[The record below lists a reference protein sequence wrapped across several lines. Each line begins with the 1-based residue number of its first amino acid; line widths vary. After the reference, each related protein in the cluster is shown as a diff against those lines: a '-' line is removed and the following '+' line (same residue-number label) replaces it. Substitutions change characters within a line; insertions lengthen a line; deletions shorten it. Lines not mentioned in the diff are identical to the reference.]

1 MAKINRLMTNICS
14 TNLPESRAF
23 YVKLFDFDV
32 NYDSDWFVH
41 LISKDKQL
49 ELGIID
55 KNNEIVPA
63 EFQTNP
69 NGFYLTFVVDNVDA
83 IYEIAKAENFNILS
97 EPTDTFYGQR
107 RLLIK
112 DPNGALVDVS
122 APIPD
127 FEFSM

>member
-1 MAKINRLMTNICS
+1 MTNICS
-14 TNLPESRAF
+14 AKLPESRIF
-23 YVKLFDFDV
+23 YVKLFDFEV

-55 KNNEIVPA
+55 KNHEIVPT
-63 EFQTNP
+63 EFKTKP
-69 NGFYLTFVVDNVDA
+69 NGFYLTFVVDNVDV

-127 FEFSM
+127 FEF